1 MSKSTFPGAY
11 NVNKSI
17 WIGGPG
23 WAFHH
28 NMQWLPY
35 WMNGNT
41 PLVGLE
47 FNLKYEPCLEVLN
60 R

>member
-1 MSKSTFPGAY
+1 MRVAASAITLGSLLSGAAADGPGQGVSKSTYSA
-11 NVNKSI
+11 
-17 WIGGPG
+17 
-23 WAFHH
+23 
-28 NMQWLPY
+28 
-35 WMNGNT
+35 NT